1 MQINS
6 DFEFQIKIVIIGD
19 SGVGKT
25 NFIFQFTEGRF
36 SPLHVTT
43 VGFDYKS
50 KIIKLPTSKKKVK
63 LQIWDTAGQER
74 YMALNK
80 NIFQKVQGI
89 IVMYDLTNRNSFDN
103 LNRWFTL
110 VSQNASNKPRILVAN
125 KSDLAEDNRIVTEDE
140 GNKLAKEHHMPFF
153 EGSGCSGENVDKI
166 FGHLAEMVYTNLIDE
181 KESVRSFN
189 STKQL
194 ETTEEEKKRCCK

>member
-6 DFEFQIKIVIIGD
+6 DFEFQVKLVIVGD

-36 SPLHVTT
+36 SALHVTT

-50 KIIKLPTSKKKVK
+50 KIIKLPSSKKRVK
-63 LQIWDTAGQER
+63 LQLWDTAGQER

-89 IVMYDLTNRNSFDN
+89 ILIYDLTNRSSFDN
-103 LNRWFTL
+103 IYKWLNL
-110 VSQNASNKPRILVAN
+110 LSQNASNKPKILVAN
-125 KSDLAEDNRIVTEDE
+125 KLDLALESRIVTEEE
-140 GNKLAKEHHMPFF
+140 GQKIADYNNMPFF
-153 EGSGCSGENVDKI
+153 EASGFNGENVDKVFYKMADMI
-166 FGHLAEMVYTNLIDE
+166 YTSLLDE
-181 KESVRSFN
+181 KDSIQFN
-189 STKQL
+189 VKLQKD
-194 ETTEEEKKRCCK
+194 KKKKECC

>member
-6 DFEFQIKIVIIGD
+6 DFEFQIKLVIIGD

-43 VGFDYKS
+43 VGFDYKT
-50 KIIKLPTSKKKVK
+50 KIIKLPSSKKRVK

-89 IVMYDLTNRNSFDN
+89 IITYDLTSLSSFEN
-103 LNRWFTL
+103 VPRWL
-110 VSQNASNKPRILVAN
+110 HLLSQNVSNKPKMLVAN
-125 KSDLAEDNRIVTEDE
+125 KLDLAENNRMVTEEE
-140 GNKLAKEHHMPFF
+140 GQKLADENNIPFF
-153 EGSGCSGENVDKI
+153 EGSGSSGTNVDKI
-166 FGHLAEMVYTNLIDE
+166 FTKMAEMVYENLIDE
-181 KESVRSFN
+181 KETLKLN
-189 STKQL
+189 KKPTKK
-194 ETTEEEKKRCCK
+194 EAKKKCC